1 MTGPIGSLIRAYHM
15 LEEGNFG
22 YQIERDANSQE
33 FEYLEEAF
41 NQMSARLQY
50 QIDKIYTEELALK
63 DARIMALQAQ
73 INPHFLNN
81 ALEIINWE
89 ARINENYKVSRMIEN
104 LSVMLEATMD
114 RRHRRFVTLAE
125 EMSYVEA
132 YLFIISQRLGE
143 RLKVEKDVDE
153 SLFQMKV
160 PRLIIQPIIENAVEH
175 GINGQ
180 AEGRIAVRICRRR
193 TGW

>member
-1 MTGPIGSLIRAYHM
+1 
-15 LEEGNFG
+15 
-22 YQIERDANSQE
+22 
-33 FEYLEEAF
+33 
-41 NQMSARLQY
+41 MSARLQY

-114 RRHRRFVTLAE
+114 RRHRRFITLEE

-132 YLFIISQRLGE
+132 YLFI
-143 RLKVEKDVDE
+143 KP
-153 SLFQMKV
+153 KV
-160 PRLIIQPIIENAVEH
+160 PSSSIWYARTRLPIGLV
-175 GINGQ
+175 
-180 AEGRIAVRICRRR
+180 
-193 TGW
+193 TFLLKK